1 MEWREIWELLLEE
14 ASVVIGLDEILEG
27 ENIEEERGLIG
38 RVGNIFLL
46 EGRRVMKRGIIR
58 EVGGK
63 LRLGG

>member
-1 MEWREIWELLLEE
+1 M
-14 ASVVIGLDEILEG
+14 DEILEG

-63 LRLGG
+63 LRLGGWRLRRCDFYY